1 MKKWLI
7 GIGAL
12 LVVLGGAAFYG
23 YRQAQQL
30 ASQWEPMAR
39 QQVVAYLENRFD
51 SSVQV
56 GKLDFQ
62 VPALSPWELWR
73 SGVKGRVLKVWG
85 ENFKLHWKRRTDIP
99 PMIEFKRVT
108 FDVDLGSLYE
118 GPKII
123 QLVTLEG
130 LRITMPPKGQRPT
143 AGPSGKSGANPSPNV
158 RPPEVSPQLQ
168 PGAEPPR
175 QDPGVVIQ
183 KIVADGAFFQILPQ
197 NQKKLPLEFEL
208 YKLTLTS
215 QGPGKPLAYTTELKN
230 PKPPGLV
237 ISSGYFGP
245 WVKED
250 PRRSA
255 LEGVYKFENAD
266 LGVFKGIS
274 GTLSST
280 GKFSG
285 VVEEINA
292 EGDCYVPNFSLT
304 LSGNPMPLRVKYNA
318 LIDGTDGDVYLKPV
332 RATLD
337 QTPITAQGEV
347 VHLEG
352 RKGRSI
358 RLDVAIHN
366 GDIEDIIELAMKGKQ
381 KFLAGKINLNAKLDL
396 PPGDLPVEQKI
407 NLAGDFHIDEANFTS
422 TAVQDKID
430 TLSRKGQGKPKDPAI
445 DNVPAKFRGTFQM
458 AAGKIHFN
466 PVTFSVPGA
475 MVRLRGDFLTEG
487 SVIDL
492 HGSLR
497 LEAKVSETFGGWKK
511 FVLKPIDPLFS
522 KNGAGTFLR
531 IAVTGSK
538 DDVKFGL
545 DRGKDD
551 KQEDKEDKTK
561 KVRN

>member
-7 GIGAL
+7 GLGVIVL
-12 LVVLGGAAFYG
+12 LLGGAAFFG

-30 ASQWEPMAR
+30 AAQWEPMAR
-39 QQVVAYLENRFD
+39 KQLIEYLENRFD
-51 SSVQV
+51 SSVDV

-62 VPALSPWELWR
+62 VPALSPWEVWR
-73 SGVKGRVLKVWG
+73 TGAKGRILKVWG

-99 PMIEFKRVT
+99 PMIEFRKVT

-130 LRITMPPKGQRPT
+130 LRITMPPKGERPT
-143 AGPSGKSGANPSPNV
+143 AGPAKKGEEAKASAEVKKPDVDPS
-158 RPPEVSPQLQ
+158 LQ
-168 PGAEPPR
+168 PGAEPKTAGL
-175 QDPGVVIQ
+175 GVVIQ
-183 KIVADGAFFQILPQ
+183 KIVADGAFFQILPK
-197 NQKKLPLEFEL
+197 NPKKLPLEFEL

-215 QGPGKPLAYTTELKN
+215 QGEGKPLAYTTELKN

-250 PRRSA
+250 PRRSS

-266 LGVFKGIS
+266 LGIFKGIS
-274 GTLSST
+274 GILSST

-285 VVEEINA
+285 VVEEIHA
-292 EGDCYVPNFSLT
+292 EGTCSVPSFSLT
-304 LSGNPMPLRVKYNA
+304 MSGNPVPLTAKFNA

-332 RATLD
+332 QAKLD
-337 QTPITAQGEV
+337 KTPISAQGEI
-347 VHLEG
+347 VHIEG

-358 RLDVAIHN
+358 RLDVAVQS
-366 GDIEDIIELAMKGKQ
+366 GDIEDIVELAMKGKN
-381 KFLAGKINLNAKLDL
+381 KFLDGKINLKAKLDI
-396 PPGDLPVEQKI
+396 PPGDVPVEKKI
-407 NLAGDFHIDEANFTS
+407 NIAGEFHVDEANFTS
-422 TAVQDKID
+422 SAVQDKID
-430 TLSRKGQGKPKDPAI
+430 TLSRKGQGKPKDPTI
-445 DNVPAKFRGTFQM
+445 ENVPAKFRGTFAM
-458 AAGKIHFN
+458 NNGTIHFN

-475 MVRLRGDFLTEG
+475 MVRLHGDFQTEG

-492 HGSLR
+492 RGSLR

-511 FVLKPIDPLFS
+511 FVLKPVDPFFS

-531 IAVTGSK
+531 IAVTGAK

-551 KQEDKEDKTK
+551 SKDESQGKGK
-561 KVRN
+561 K

>member
-12 LVVLGGAAFYG
+12 LAVLGGAAFYG

-30 ASQWEPMAR
+30 AAQWEPMAR
-39 QQVVAYLENRFD
+39 QQLVAYLENRFD

-62 VPALSPWELWR
+62 VPALSPWEVWR

-85 ENFKLHWKRRTDIP
+85 EDFKLHWKRRTDIP
-99 PMIEFKRVT
+99 PMIEFQRVT

-143 AGPSGKSGANPSPNV
+143 SAPGEKAV
-158 RPPEVSPQLQ
+158 PE
-168 PGAEPPR
+168 APR
-175 QDPGVVIQ
+175 TDPGVVIQ

-197 NQKKLPLEFEL
+197 NPKKLPLEFEL

-230 PKPPGLV
+230 PKPPGL
-237 ISSGYFGP
+237 IRSTGSFGP

-250 PRRSA
+250 PRRTA
-255 LEGVYKFENAD
+255 LEGVYRFENAD

-280 GKFSG
+280 GKFGG
-285 VVEEINA
+285 VVEEIQA
-292 EGDCYVPNFSLT
+292 EGDCNIPNFSLT

-318 LIDGTDGDVYLKPV
+318 LVDGTDGDVYLKPV

-337 QTPITAQGEV
+337 QTPITAQGEI
-347 VHLEG
+347 VHIEG

-358 RLDVAIHN
+358 RLNVAIQN

-381 KFLAGKINLNAKLDL
+381 KFLVGKINLNAKLDL
-396 PPGDLPVEQKI
+396 PPGDLPVEKKL

-422 TAVQDKID
+422 SAVQDKID
-430 TLSRKGQGKPKDPAI
+430 TLSRKGQGKPKDPTI
-445 DNVPAKFRGTFQM
+445 ENVPAKFRGTFQM
-458 AAGKIHFN
+458 ASGKIHFN
-466 PVTFSVPGA
+466 PVTFNVPGA
-475 MVRLRGDFLTEG
+475 MVRLHGDFLTEG

-511 FVLKPIDPLFS
+511 FVLKPVDPLFS

-531 IAVTGSK
+531 IAVTGAK

-545 DRGKDD
+545 DRGKDNKD
-551 KQEDKEDKTK
+551 EKQEKGK
-561 KVRN
+561 R